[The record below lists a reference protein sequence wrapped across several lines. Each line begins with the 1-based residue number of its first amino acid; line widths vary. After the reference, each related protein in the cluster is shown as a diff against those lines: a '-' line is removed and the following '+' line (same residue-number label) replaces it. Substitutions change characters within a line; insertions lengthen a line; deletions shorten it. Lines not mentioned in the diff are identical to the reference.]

1 MRIWSLHPKYLD
13 TRGLVALWR
22 EALLARHV
30 LEGKSK
36 GYNNHPQLD
45 RFKMAEN
52 PVDCINRYLAIVY
65 QEAKE
70 RGYNFN
76 KDKINW
82 KFIPAKITVTTGQ
95 LKFEIIHLLN
105 KLKTRDIQKY
115 NKLRENKNFDVHPIF
130 AVVDGDI
137 ENWEKIK

>member
-30 LEGKSK
+30 LEGKSR

-45 RFKMAEN
+45 RFKKAEN
-52 PVDCINRYLAIVY
+52 PVDCINQYLVIVY

-82 KFIPAKITVTTGQ
+82 KFVPAKITVTTGQ

-115 NKLRENKNFDVHPIF
+115 NKLRENKNFDVNPMF